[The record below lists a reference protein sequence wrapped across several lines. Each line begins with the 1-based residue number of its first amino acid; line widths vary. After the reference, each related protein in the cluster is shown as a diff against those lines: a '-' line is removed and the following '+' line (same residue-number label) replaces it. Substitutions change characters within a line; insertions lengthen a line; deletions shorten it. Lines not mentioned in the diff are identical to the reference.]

1 MTEELGALLAS
12 FGADTEMHWHP
23 GGHELG
29 QDHVDAARLEP
40 WFPRTKQ
47 SN

>member
-29 QDHVDAARLEP
+29 QDHVDAARL
-40 WFPRTKQ
+40 
-47 SN
+47 